1 MNLSINGYNNVL
13 INRYVTRKIFNNK
26 NSYKLYLSSNDDNRD
41 IKVNQDR
48 LDDDAM
54 DVFLS
59 GYMEEGSVEDNV
71 KKLMG
76 EPATFNDDGPSP
88 DVKFN
93 KIYNDIKSNKKS
105 NKTLDATAM
114 LQELFP
120 PPDLKNP
127 FDERK
132 IMMKLKNSMNEE
144 DFKQLFLDK
153 NIGDIF

>member
-1 MNLSINGYNNVL
+1 M
-13 INRYVTRKIFNNK
+13 RCVTRKAFNK
-26 NSYKLYLSSNDDNRD
+26 NKNNYYHQLYLSNDDTNDNNNNDNRD

-59 GYMEEGSVEDNV
+59 GDMEEGSVEDNV

-76 EPATFNDDGPSP
+76 EPATFNDDGPAP

-93 KIYNDIKSNKKS
+93 RIYDDIKSNKKS

-132 IMMKLKNSMNEE
+132 VMMKLKNSMNEE
-144 DFKQLFLDK
+144 DFKQLFLDN